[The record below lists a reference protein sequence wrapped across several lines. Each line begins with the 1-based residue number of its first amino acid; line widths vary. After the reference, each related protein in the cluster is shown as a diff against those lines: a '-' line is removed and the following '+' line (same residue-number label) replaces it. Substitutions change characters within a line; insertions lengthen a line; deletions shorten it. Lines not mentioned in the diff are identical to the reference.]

1 MGDAVCRWDVLGEKR
16 IRNLQGDNTQA
27 IILAQF
33 NCCRDL
39 QDIRL
44 SLIKK
49 GAF

>member
-16 IRNLQGDNTQA
+16 IRNLQGDESQL
-27 IILAQF
+27 IILAPF
-33 NCCRDL
+33 NCYRDL

-44 SLIKK
+44 SLIIK

>member
-16 IRNLQGDNTQA
+16 TRNLQGDNTQT
-27 IILAQF
+27 IILAPF
-33 NCCRDL
+33 NCYRDL